1 MRKRLSYL
9 LVVAV
14 FVSML
19 SLSGCGG
26 GGGGGT
32 TKSEANPYEG
42 KWVAVV
48 AEAMGVQLPIEECFE
63 GDLSFELNS
72 GGKVV
77 FHADEETG
85 NGKWAVADNK
95 LTITIQGEEMVADVG
110 ENTFT
115 FDDLMDMGL
124 KVIFGK
130 EGTDATNPENYLTED
145 ELALIG
151 DWYSETVEELLGDG
165 PQTTMDGVDNI
176 NDALRLTF
184 AKDYTVK
191 VVYKGQE
198 MGTFKWS
205 LVYGL
210 CNVESENPSVYV
222 ATNEDG
228 SLNVDYSDDE
238 DFLTFK
244 CVKDDAQ

>member
-19 SLSGCGG
+19 SLSGC

-48 AEAMGVQLPIEECFE
+48 AEAMGVQLP
-63 GDLSFELNS
+63 
-72 GGKVV
+72 
-77 FHADEETG
+77 
-85 NGKWAVADNK
+85 
-95 LTITIQGEEMVADVG
+95 ITIQGEEMVADVG

-151 DWYSETVEELLGDG
+151 DWHSETVEELLGDG

-244 CVKDDAQ
+244 CVKDDAK

>member
-19 SLSGCGG
+19 SLSGC

-151 DWYSETVEELLGDG
+151 DWHSETVEELLGDG

-222 ATNEDG
+222 ATNEYG

-244 CVKDDAQ
+244 CVKDDAK

>member
-9 LVVAV
+9 LVAAV

-19 SLSGCGG
+19 SLSGC

-130 EGTDATNPENYLTED
+130 EGTDATNPENYLT
-145 ELALIG
+145 
-151 DWYSETVEELLGDG
+151 
-165 PQTTMDGVDNI
+165 
-176 NDALRLTF
+176 
-184 AKDYTVK
+184 
-191 VVYKGQE
+191 
-198 MGTFKWS
+198 
-205 LVYGL
+205 
-210 CNVESENPSVYV
+210 
-222 ATNEDG
+222 
-228 SLNVDYSDDE
+228 
-238 DFLTFK
+238 
-244 CVKDDAQ
+244 

>member
-115 FDDLMDMGL
+115 F
-124 KVIFGK
+124 FS
-130 EGTDATNPENYLTED
+130 
-145 ELALIG
+145 ELR
-151 DWYSETVEELLGDG
+151 
-165 PQTTMDGVDNI
+165 N
-176 NDALRLTF
+176 
-184 AKDYTVK
+184 
-191 VVYKGQE
+191 
-198 MGTFKWS
+198 
-205 LVYGL
+205 
-210 CNVESENPSVYV
+210 C
-222 ATNEDG
+222 
-228 SLNVDYSDDE
+228 
-238 DFLTFK
+238 
-244 CVKDDAQ
+244 

>member
-19 SLSGCGG
+19 SLSGC

-130 EGTDATNPENYLTED
+130 EGTDATIPENYLTED

-151 DWYSETVEELLGDG
+151 DWHSETVEELLGDG
-165 PQTTMDGVDNI
+165 TQTTMDGVDNI

-191 VVYKGQE
+191 VVYKG
-198 MGTFKWS
+198 
-205 LVYGL
+205 
-210 CNVESENPSVYV
+210 
-222 ATNEDG
+222 
-228 SLNVDYSDDE
+228 
-238 DFLTFK
+238 
-244 CVKDDAQ
+244 